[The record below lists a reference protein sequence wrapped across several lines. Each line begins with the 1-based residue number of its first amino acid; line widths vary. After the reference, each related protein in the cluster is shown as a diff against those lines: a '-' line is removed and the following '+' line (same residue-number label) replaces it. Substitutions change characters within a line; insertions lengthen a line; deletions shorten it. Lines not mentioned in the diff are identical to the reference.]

1 MFPLLES
8 IYLND
13 GVFRNLSYHEERM
26 KESTRDLFKRE
37 IRSDLTTLLTGMKI
51 PSKGLYKTRVIYDTE
66 IQKIEFVPYI
76 ISPVR
81 SLRLVHSN
89 TITYDHKLQDRSSL
103 HQLYEQR
110 EDADDILIVKNGFI
124 TDTFYANVIFKK
136 DDAWHTPKHYL
147 LKGTMRQYLLDEG
160 KIVEADITVDNYNYY
175 QSTKL
180 INAMLGMDG
189 NEISIESIL

>member
-26 KESTRDLFKRE
+26 KESTRVLFKRE
-37 IRSDLTTLLTGMKI
+37 IRIDLPTLLKGMKI
-51 PSKGLYKTRVIYDTE
+51 SSKGLYKTRIIYDKE

-76 ISPVR
+76 INPVR

-89 TITYDHKLQDRSSL
+89 TITYYHKLEDRSSL
-103 HQLYEQR
+103 HKLYEQR
-110 EDADDILIVKNGFI
+110 DDADDILIVKNGFI
-124 TDTFYANVIFKK
+124 TDTFYANIIFQK
-136 DDAWHTPKHYL
+136 DDTWYTPKHYL

-160 KIVEADITVDNYNYY
+160 KILEADITLENYRYF
-175 QSTKL
+175 QSAKL